1 MIFSKEP
8 AMTEV
13 EKVLHIAKTR
23 TTGGRDRGA
32 SRSSDGR
39 PDVEFSSP
47 DAPGSGTK
55 PEQMFAAGWS
65 ACFIGATKLAAV
77 RTKTALSADL
87 AIDAQVDLCIA
98 DGAYS
103 LRAHHNVSLPGL
115 ERDVARPLVDATHQ
129 ICPYSKATRDDID
142 VAINLV

>member
-1 MIFSKEP
+1 
-8 AMTEV
+8 MTEL
-13 EKVLHIAKTR
+13 EKMLYTAKTR
-23 TTGGRDRGA
+23 TTGDGDRGA

-47 DAPGSGTK
+47 GAPGSGTK

-65 ACFIGATKLAAV
+65 ARFIGATKLAAV

-98 DGAYS
+98 DDAYS
-103 LRAHHNVSLPGL
+103 LRAQHNVSLPGL

-129 ICPYSKATRDDID
+129 TCPYSKATRDDID
-142 VAINLV
+142 LAINLV